1 MGAESRVTGVRR
13 PAPTR
18 VRLPRALVLP
28 LLVALLAGCA
38 TIPTGGPVKQG
49 RELGADKD
57 TQPRNIGFAP
67 VRGASPDAVVRGF
80 LRAMSDF
87 IDDHAVARR
96 FLTGPASRGW
106 APLSGTTVYD
116 RRPGLTVES
125 RADGAVAFAA
135 TEVARIDAD
144 GHYHRVPAGSV
155 VRRTFGMAR
164 VAGQWRIAEAP
175 EGLLLSTSD
184 VDVAYQRVNLYFL
197 APTATLVVPDPVLL
211 PNLPGLPT
219 KIVARLLRG
228 PTTDLR
234 GAVDTAFPSGTG
246 LEVSSVPVRDGL
258 ATVSLNSAA
267 LQADSDARTG
277 MSAQLVWTLKQLS
290 GIQRIRILADGDD
303 LVTTGVP
310 SEQPISAW
318 SGFDPDAV
326 VPDVGFL
333 FSRDGRLLN
342 MQGGTVRG
350 TVGTASAPGSDL
362 RLPVQSLDQRQYAAV
377 TADRTK
383 LVTMPQNG
391 SGPPVVSPP
400 MGLLSSPSWDR
411 GGNLWTVD
419 QLAGRLLL
427 EADPGATI
435 STVTVSSPVAGS
447 LTAARVSRDGSRIA
461 LVTGSGAAA
470 RLYIGAIVRN
480 PSGSV
485 EGVSGVSA
493 PRFDL
498 TDVRSVAW
506 NDAGRVTALARYQDG
521 PLTAVLVDVDGF
533 SVDEGVAPQQGLVAV
548 ASAPGR
554 PLIGATSA
562 GALLQWDPS
571 GVGWQSLT
579 RGRDPAYP
587 G

>member
-1 MGAESRVTGVRR
+1 VLALRN
-13 PAPTR
+13 
-18 VRLPRALVLP
+18 LVLP
-28 LLVALLAGCA
+28 RVVALLAGCA
-38 TIPTGGPVKQG
+38 AIPTSGPVEQG

-67 VRGASPDAVVRGF
+67 VRGAAPDAVVRGF

-106 APLSGTTVYD
+106 QPLSGTTVYD
-116 RRPGLTVES
+116 RRPGLTVET
-125 RADGAVAFAA
+125 RADGVVAFAA

-144 GHYHRVPAGSV
+144 GHYHRVPGRSV
-155 VRRTFGMAR
+155 VRRTFRMAR
-164 VAGQWRIAEAP
+164 VSGQWRIAEAP

-234 GAVDTAFPSGTG
+234 GAVNTAFPSGTG
-246 LEVSSVPVRDGL
+246 LEVSAVPVRDGL
-258 ATVSLNSAA
+258 ATVSLNAAA
-267 LQADSDARTG
+267 LQANSDERTG

-318 SGFDPDAV
+318 AGFDPDAV

-333 FSRDGRLLN
+333 FSRDGRLLRA
-342 MQGGTVRG
+342 QGRTVRANLG
-350 TVGTASAPGSDL
+350 VASEPGADL
-362 RLPVQSLDQRQYAAV
+362 RLPVQSLDRRQLAAV
-377 TADRTK
+377 TADRTR
-383 LVTMPQNG
+383 LVTVPQNG
-391 SGPPVVSPP
+391 LTAPVVSPA

-411 GGNLWTVD
+411 GGDLWVVD

-427 EADPGATI
+427 KADVGAALT
-435 STVTVSSPVAGS
+435 TVTVPNPVAGK

-461 LVTGSGAAA
+461 LVSGIGETA
-470 RLYIGAIVRN
+470 RLHVGSVVRDPGGA
-480 PSGSV
+480 V
-485 EGVSGVSA
+485 EGVAGVA
-493 PRFDL
+493 TPRFDL

-521 PLTAVLVDVDGF
+521 PLAPVLVDVDGF
-533 SVDEGVAPQQGLVAV
+533 TVDEGVAPQQGLVAV

>member
-1 MGAESRVTGVRR
+1 MRAGSRDTGVRR

-28 LLVALLAGCA
+28 LLVGLLAGCA
-38 TIPTGGPVKQG
+38 GIPTSGPVKQG

-67 VRGASPDAVVRGF
+67 VHGASPDAVVRGF

-87 IDDHAVARR
+87 IDDHAVARQ

-116 RRPGLTVES
+116 RRPGLTVET

-144 GHYHRVPAGSV
+144 GHYHQVPAGSV
-155 VRRTFGMAR
+155 VRRTFRMAQ
-164 VAGQWRIAEAP
+164 VAGQWRVAEAP
-175 EGLLLSTSD
+175 DGLLLSTSD
-184 VDVAYQRVNLYFL
+184 VDVSYQRLNLYFL

-228 PTTDLR
+228 PTSDLR
-234 GAVDTAFPSGTG
+234 GAVDTAFPAGTG
-246 LEVSSVPVRDGL
+246 LEVSAVPVRGGL
-258 ATVSLNSAA
+258 ATVSLNHAA
-267 LQADSDARTG
+267 LQANGDERSG
-277 MSAQLVWTLKQLS
+277 MAAQLVWTLKQLS
-290 GIQRIRILADGDD
+290 GIQRVRILADGDD
-303 LVTTGVP
+303 LVSTGVP
-310 SEQPISAW
+310 SEQPTTAW

-326 VPDVGFL
+326 VPDIGFL
-333 FSRDGRLLN
+333 FSRDGRLLKL
-342 MQGGTVRG
+342 QSGTVRAN
-350 TVGTASAPGSDL
+350 VGVASAPGSDL

-383 LVTMPQNG
+383 LVTVPQNG
-391 SGPPVVSPP
+391 PGPPVVSAP

-411 GGNLWTVD
+411 GGNLWIVD

-427 EADPGATI
+427 EPELGAAIT
-435 STVTVSSPVAGS
+435 TVTVPS
-447 LTAARVSRDGSRIA
+447 LIEGNLAAARVSRDGSRIA
-461 LVTGSGAAA
+461 MIAGSGASA
-470 RLYIGAIVRN
+470 RLYIGAVVRN
-480 PSGSV
+480 PGGAV
-485 EGVSGVSA
+485 EGISGVSA

-506 NDAGRVTALARYQDG
+506 DDAGRVTALSRYQDG

-571 GVGWQSLT
+571 GVGWQPLT